1 MYGRVTSGRPPLAQ
15 PIDTVLGHQLSPRA
29 RKFTEVHADFLL
41 RVDFED
47 IAYHPHEELRSA
59 EAYCSCDGMRHT
71 IWLDKESPDFEGL
84 MMHQAMRGILMEM
97 GFPKTI
103 CPPVPIIYPFLR
115 YLSSLLASAITDPV
129 IDRWLIE
136 GGFGVYDREILT
148 HRATADLWLDARRG
162 IPRHHGFLFC
172 KWALLAV
179 LLRLDPTFEG
189 GAVHFLY
196 ALIRKKFP
204 ESWELAEELSA
215 WIRKR
220 GFEEPYLAL
229 RAMLELRAALKL
241 QNRIP
246 VIDGEG
252 RRL

>member
-1 MYGRVTSGRPPLAQ
+1 MYGHVTSGRPPASQ
-15 PIDTVLGHQLSPRA
+15 PIDSVLGHQLSPLA
-29 RKFTEVHADFLL
+29 RRFTEEHAEFLL

-47 IAYHPHEELRSA
+47 IASHPLEELRSA
-59 EAYCSCDGMRHT
+59 EAYCSCDGLRHT
-71 IWLDKESPDFEGL
+71 IWLDRESPDFEGL
-84 MMHQAMRGILMEM
+84 MMHHAMRGILMER

-103 CPPVPIIYPFLR
+103 CPPAAIIYPFLR

-129 IDRWLIE
+129 IDRWLMQ

-162 IPRHHGFLFC
+162 TPRQHGFLFC
-172 KWALLAV
+172 KWTLLAV

-189 GAVHFLY
+189 GTVHLLY

-204 ESWELAEELSA
+204 EPWEVAETLSA
-215 WIRKR
+215 SIRKE
-220 GFEEPYLAL
+220 GFAEPYLAL
-229 RAMLELRAALKL
+229 RAMLELRNALNL
-241 QNRIP
+241 QSRIP

-252 RRL
+252 RRY